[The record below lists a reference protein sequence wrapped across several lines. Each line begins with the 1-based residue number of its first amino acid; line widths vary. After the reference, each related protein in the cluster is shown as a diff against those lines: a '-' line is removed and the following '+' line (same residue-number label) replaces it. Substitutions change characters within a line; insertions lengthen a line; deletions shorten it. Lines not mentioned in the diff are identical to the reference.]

1 MARRKAAEARKY
13 SVSRVASSLSH
24 ARYVFLEQPPRWQEA
39 PWAAMS
45 EAEQAEANEA
55 WRQAEIAPVPSDQG
69 EQDDEARIHKAIV
82 EFMCKQMRWAH
93 RDLHDALLAAGV
105 AVPPAP
111 SMRNYLASLRAQH
124 GDADAGFLP
133 QSFSSHKKQTCKRSF
148 GNLREEVRS
157 LEAG

>member
-13 SVSRVASSLSH
+13 SVSRVTSSLSH
-24 ARYVFLEQPPRWQEA
+24 ARYVFLEQPPRWQEV
-39 PWAAMS
+39 PRAAMS

-55 WRQAEIAPVPSDQG
+55 WRQAEVAPKPSDPG
-69 EQDDEARIHKAIV
+69 EQDDEARIDKAIF
-82 EFMCKQMRWAH
+82 EFMRKQMRWAH

-111 SMRNYLASLRAQH
+111 SMRNYLASLCAQH
-124 GDADAGFLP
+124 GDAYPGFLP
-133 QSFSSHKKQTCKRSF
+133 QSFSSHKKQKCRRSS
-148 GNLREEVRS
+148 GYLREEERS